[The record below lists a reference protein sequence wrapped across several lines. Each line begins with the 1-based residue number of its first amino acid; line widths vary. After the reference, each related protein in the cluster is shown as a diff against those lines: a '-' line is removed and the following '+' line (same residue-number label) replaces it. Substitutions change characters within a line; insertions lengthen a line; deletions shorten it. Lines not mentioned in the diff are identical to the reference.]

1 MYRLRL
7 LRSSKQG
14 DEVTL
19 DPEGRLQLGSEA
31 ALRPEDAPQTD
42 IAAGI
47 VDRAQ
52 ERADEVLRGSAERA
66 AAVEHEAY
74 REGRE
79 HGYQDGIV
87 AARAELVDALTLV
100 QQVGREAKTIRA
112 RLLADTE
119 HEAVALVIAS
129 VEAILGEQIRID
141 PALVLDTVE
150 RALKRAGSQNVL
162 RIRVNPEDR
171 DLVDA
176 RLVERVG
183 EVAASW
189 KVTADGAITVGGCIV
204 DTERGE
210 VDARLDVQL
219 EEIARVFRSAQNIDA
234 GAGEG
239 RAHAA

>member
-19 DPEGRLQLGSEA
+19 DPEGRLQSRSEA
-31 ALRPEDAPQTD
+31 ALRPEDAPQTEV
-42 IAAGI
+42 AADI

-52 ERADEVLRGSAERA
+52 ERADEVLRSSAERA

-79 HGYQDGIV
+79 HGYQDGLV
-87 AARAELVDALTLV
+87 AARAEVVEALTLV
-100 QQVGREAKTIRA
+100 QQVGRDAKAVRD
-112 RLLADTE
+112 RLLMNAE
-119 HEAVALVIAS
+119 REAVALVIAS
-129 VEAILGEQIRID
+129 VEAILGEQTRID

-171 DLVDA
+171 ELVDA

-183 EVAASW
+183 EAAASW
-189 KVTADGAITVGGCIV
+189 EVTADGAVTVGGCIV
-204 DTERGE
+204 DTECGE

-219 EEIARVFRSAQNIDA
+219 EEIARVFRSAQSTDA
-234 GAGEG
+234 GADEG

>member
-19 DPEGRLQLGSEA
+19 DPEGRLQSRSEA
-31 ALRPEDAPQTD
+31 ALRPEDAPHTN
-42 IAAGI
+42 IAADI

-52 ERADEVLRGSAERA
+52 ERADEVLRRSAERA

-79 HGYQDGIV
+79 HGYRDGIL
-87 AARAELVDALTLV
+87 AARAEVVEALTLV
-100 QQVGREAKTIRA
+100 QQVGREARAIRD
-112 RLLADTE
+112 RLLMDAE
-119 HEAVALVIAS
+119 REAVALVIAS
-129 VEAILGEQIRID
+129 VEAILGEQTRID

-171 DLVDA
+171 ELVDA

-183 EVAASW
+183 EAAASW
-189 KVTADGAITVGGCIV
+189 EVTTDGAITVGGCIV
-204 DTERGE
+204 DTECGE
-210 VDARLDVQL
+210 VDARLDAQL
-219 EEIARVFRSAQNIDA
+219 EEIARVFRSAQSIDV
-234 GAGEG
+234 GADEG

>member
-1 MYRLRL
+1 L

-19 DPEGRLQLGSEA
+19 DPEGRLQSRSEV

-52 ERADEVLRGSAERA
+52 ERADEVLRSSAERA

-87 AARAELVDALTLV
+87 AARAELVEALTLV
-100 QQVGREAKTIRA
+100 QQAGREAKTVRD
-112 RLLADTE
+112 RLLADAE
-119 HEAVALVIAS
+119 REAVALVIAS
-129 VEAILGEQIRID
+129 VEAILGEQTRID

-171 DLVDA
+171 ELVDA

-183 EVAASW
+183 EAAAKW
-189 KVTADGAITVGGCIV
+189 EVTTDGAITVGGCIV

-219 EEIARVFRSAQNIDA
+219 EEIARVFRSAQSIDA
-234 GAGEG
+234 GAGEE